1 MENILDALY
10 NGRIFPAEQFSPKE
24 KEYKEIVHSSNKHV
38 DEFTEMLRKLD
49 PPLDQKYIEIAD
61 EQMDM
66 IPYEFSC
73 MFIEGFRL
81 GAKIMVE
88 VFQEKSSR

>member
-1 MENILDALY
+1 MENILNALY
-10 NGRIFPAEQFSPKE
+10 HGRIFPEEQFSPKD
-24 KEYKEIVHSSNKHV
+24 KEYKEIVHSSNRHV
-38 DEFTEMLRKLD
+38 DAFLETLRKLD

-61 EQMDM
+61 EQLDM
-66 IPYEFSC
+66 VPYEFSC

-88 VFQEKSSR
+88 VFQEKSSK